1 MFKHP
6 KGDKMST
13 TKSIHNIE
21 ELYAAVEQYE
31 NSSKLQVKKK
41 KEQEQRITILEEQ
54 IRDLLQQQ
62 KNLLKFIKELGEV
75 IMETRIDNSA
85 K

>member
-1 MFKHP
+1 M
-6 KGDKMST
+6 
-13 TKSIHNIE
+13 
-21 ELYAAVEQYE
+21 
-31 NSSKLQVKKK
+31 
-41 KEQEQRITILEEQ
+41 EQEQRITILEEQ